1 MTPVQVLVV
10 DDEGELVSA
19 LAERLALR
27 GFSARGAT
35 SGEAA
40 LACLGEQRFDVVL
53 VDVKMPGLGGLDL
66 ARAIRASWPDQPVV
80 LLTGHTSAEDVAT
93 GNALGVAAYL
103 MKPVDIEELSSA
115 LRAAAT
121 SHEVRT

>member
-27 GFSARGAT
+27 GFSARGVT

-40 LACLGEQRFDVVL
+40 LICLGEQSFDVVL